1 MYYYIEQEG
10 RKVGPFDLISM
21 LRKIRCGRLQR
32 TDIVWLDWSGERVSA
47 NQVLELYDIFQ
58 EYEDATESKELARD
72 TPEDMALVT
81 LLKSGVDTITQHVSF
96 SIFAGLFL
104 AIALLGSAL
113 LQTILPSV
121 VAYPLASVWSF
132 FLFTLF
138 QLGVLKKNRM
148 QIVTPEYYAGT
159 FKRVGFSLF
168 TISVIT
174 GLLSAGIPSILA
186 AVMQQPLLMG
196 LLILPGSI
204 IWFLLFF
211 APLIVADRRIS
222 SFAAMGESATLL
234 RRIGLTNLSVLYTIW
249 MLNFIFG
256 FTGILLVVTL
266 PLTVVILCDAYD
278 NYFNHYEV

>member
-58 EYEDATESKELARD
+58 EYEDAAESKELARD
-72 TPEDMALVT
+72 APEDMTLVP

-104 AIALLGSAL
+104 AIALMGFGVFQSV
-113 LQTILPSV
+113 LPSV
-121 VAYPLASVWSF
+121 VAYPLACVWSF
-132 FLFTLF
+132 FLFALF

-148 QIVTPEYYAGT
+148 QIVTPEYYVGI
-159 FKRVGFSLF
+159 FRRVGFSLF

-186 AVMQQPLLMG
+186 AVMQQPLVMG